1 MNKIIITLSLLILT
15 LCLFVG
21 CVSNGGKGE
30 IPDWMWPDSSSPQE
44 GDEIRT
50 VSTGLTFTTN
60 GNGTC
65 SIKSMGTCKDTEL
78 VIPPVSPAG
87 ERVVAIEA
95 EAFLDCRELMSVVLP
110 EGIEQIGKSAFSGC
124 EQLATINL
132 PDSLRRIGGRAFEG
146 CKALREIRLSA
157 KVVFIG
163 ELAFYGCRRLKK
175 AVFEGMSGW
184 QVTLGESDLWF
195 GKVEK
200 EARIAQES
208 LSDPARAA
216 ELLKDSYVYHDWTRQ

>member
-1 MNKIIITLSLLILT
+1 
-15 LCLFVG
+15 
-21 CVSNGGKGE
+21 
-30 IPDWMWPDSSSPQE
+30 MWPDSSSPQE

-87 ERVVAIEA
+87 ERVVAIAA

-175 AVFEGMSGW
+175 AEFERTSGW

-195 GKVEK
+195 GNLEK
-200 EARIAQES
+200 EAKIASES

-216 ELLKDSYVYHDWTRQ
+216 ELLKDNYVYHNWSRR

>member
-1 MNKIIITLSLLILT
+1 
-15 LCLFVG
+15 
-21 CVSNGGKGE
+21 
-30 IPDWMWPDSSSPQE
+30 MWPDTQSKE
-44 GDEIRT
+44 EEKIVT
-50 VSTGLTFTTN
+50 VSMGLTFNTN

-65 SIKSMGTCKDTEL
+65 NVKSMGTCQDTAL

-124 EQLATINL
+124 EQLAAINL
-132 PDSLRRIGGRAFEG
+132 PDSLRQIGERAFEG
-146 CKALREIRLSA
+146 CKALREIRVSA

-175 AVFEGMSGW
+175 AEFERTSGW

-195 GKVEK
+195 GNLEK
-200 EARIAQES
+200 EAKIASES

-216 ELLKDSYVYHDWTRQ
+216 ELLKDNYVYHNWSRR

>member
-1 MNKIIITLSLLILT
+1 
-15 LCLFVG
+15 
-21 CVSNGGKGE
+21 
-30 IPDWMWPDSSSPQE
+30 MWPDAQSKE
-44 GDEIRT
+44 EEKIVT
-50 VSTGLTFTTN
+50 VSMGLTFNTN

-65 SIKSMGTCKDTEL
+65 NVKSMGTCQDTAL

-110 EGIEQIGKSAFSGC
+110 AGIEQIGKSAFSGC
-124 EQLATINL
+124 EQLAAINL
-132 PDSLRRIGGRAFEG
+132 PDSLRQIGERAFEG
-146 CKALREIRLSA
+146 CKALREIRVSA
-157 KVVFIG
+157 KVIFIG

-175 AVFEGMSGW
+175 AEFERKSGW

-195 GKVEK
+195 GNLEK
-200 EARIAQES
+200 EAKIASES

-216 ELLKDSYVYHDWTRQ
+216 ELLKDNYVYHNWSRR